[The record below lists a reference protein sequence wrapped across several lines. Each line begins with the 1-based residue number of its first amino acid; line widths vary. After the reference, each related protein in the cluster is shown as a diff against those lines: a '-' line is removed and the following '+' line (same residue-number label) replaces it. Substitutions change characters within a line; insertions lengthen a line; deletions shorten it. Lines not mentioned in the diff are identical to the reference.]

1 MSFGG
6 EAFGEVTGRGP
17 DQAYRG
23 RDRRAVPVDATLPVG
38 RLCIGVALVAALW
51 GGVIVTLRDAGLSA
65 PVFALPVVRLDVGAS
80 LLASVSAA
88 ACFLRW
94 RLDGIASA
102 FWAGLVVL
110 VLGLSGF
117 LSSDATRA
125 YGAAGIACGVVA
137 VGLAAVW
144 LRGFEVDATLSV
156 RKVLAAAFAALVIV
170 FAVARILVEHG
181 AAGVALSVGI
191 GTALVGVAFAGHL
204 TWSRDQ
210 WTVVV
215 LAAYGASLLVY
226 APLSVADPLRAA
238 AASSLHLMAMGIAA
252 FGSTLL
258 LHEAAARQREAAFRS
273 QVERDEA
280 QERFAD
286 TLHEVRSTVTAL
298 EGGVR
303 TFEPVND
310 DPDREVLSRAL
321 VAEIRRL
328 RALVDDRPAKPE
340 AETFWL
346 CDVLE
351 PMLTVC
357 VAAGWVVSWDIPADV
372 RAVGRSADVAQVVH
386 ALLTNAHRHAPGSE
400 VDVVVEHADDFA
412 LIRVEDRGPGVAP
425 AHRET
430 VFARGER
437 GAATAD
443 CEGRGLGLHIA
454 RTIARAEGGDL
465 WVEERRGGGASF
477 VLTVPTVTVLRRP
490 VRDGDLAAASVW
502 SHPLGEHI
510 LRSAQ

>member
-1 MSFGG
+1 MADG
-6 EAFGEVTGRGP
+6 ARTA
-17 DQAYRG
+17 DHAYRG
-23 RDRRAVPVDATLPVG
+23 RDRRAVPVDVPLPVG
-38 RLCIGVALVAALW
+38 RLCLGVAVVAALW

-117 LSSDATRA
+117 LSSDVTRA
-125 YGAAGIACGVVA
+125 YGAAGIACSVVA
-137 VGLAAVW
+137 VGLAAAW

-156 RKVLAAAFAALVIV
+156 RKVLSVGLVALVV
-170 FAVARILVEHG
+170 AFAVARIVVAHG
-181 AAGVALSVGI
+181 LAGVALSAGI
-191 GTALVGVAFAGHL
+191 GAALVGVAFAGHVM
-204 TWSRDQ
+204 WSRDQ
-210 WTVVV
+210 WMVVV
-215 LAAYGASLLVY
+215 LAAYGASLVVY
-226 APLSVADPLRAA
+226 AALPVTDPLRAA

-273 QVERDEA
+273 RVERDEA

-303 TFEPVND
+303 TFEPVDD
-310 DPDREVLSRAL
+310 DPAREVLSRAL
-321 VAEIRRL
+321 VAEIQRL

-346 CDVLE
+346 CEVLE

-357 VAAGWVVSWDIPADV
+357 VAAGWVVSWDIPADL

-400 VDVVVEHADDFA
+400 VDVAVGRAGDFA
-412 LIRVEDRGPGVAP
+412 LIRVEDRGPGIAP

-437 GAATAD
+437 GDAPAD
-443 CEGRGLGLHIA
+443 CEGTGLGLHIA

-465 WVEERRGGGASF
+465 WVEERSGGGASF
-477 VLTVPTVTVLRRP
+477 VLTVPTVTVLHSAMRE
-490 VRDGDLAAASVW
+490 GDRAAASVW
-502 SHPLGEHI
+502 SHPLGDHS
-510 LRSAQ
+510 LQSAQ